1 MMTRK
6 FEAGQKVEV
15 PLSQMVPGQSGW
27 IANFAGEDRLNQR
40 LMEMGLLLDEK
51 IEVLH
56 QAPFGGDPIA
66 IQVRGSVLAL
76 RRSEAQAVLVVKV
89 PQL

>member
-1 MMTRK
+1 MTRK
-6 FEAGQKVEV
+6 IEAEQVAHI
-15 PLSQMVPGQSGW
+15 PLSQMLPGQGGW
-27 IANFAGEDRLNQR
+27 IDNLTGEERLNQR

-76 RRSEAQAVLVVKV
+76 RRSEAQAILVRKVL
-89 PQL
+89 QL